1 VMSDFTVDPDDA
13 ELPDHLALLPT
24 RRMKGGSNGL
34 HPESA
39 LLRPRGPDPAPCALP
54 CVGCGT
60 LVLHAQTPE
69 ERPARRQGVPA
80 LAHAVRTSAS
90 RPP

>member
-1 VMSDFTVDPDDA
+1 MPDYTADPD
-13 ELPDHLALLPT
+13 EHEVPDHIALSPV
-24 RRMKGGSNGL
+24 RRIKGRLSGL
-34 HPESA
+34 HPEA
-39 LLRPRGPDPAPCALP
+39 APPPQRGPDPALCALP